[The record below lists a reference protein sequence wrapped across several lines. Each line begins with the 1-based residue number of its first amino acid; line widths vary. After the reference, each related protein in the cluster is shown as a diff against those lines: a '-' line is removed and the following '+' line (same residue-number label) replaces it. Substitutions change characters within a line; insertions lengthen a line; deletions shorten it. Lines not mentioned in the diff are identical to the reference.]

1 MEALISALISA
12 VVSAASI
19 LVGWIITSRTQ
30 IKVLEVK
37 FDDMSKRVDKHNNVI
52 ERTYELE
59 RKVAVLEQH
68 LEDELDND

>member
-19 LVGWIITSRTQ
+19 LIGWIITSRTQ

-37 FDDMSKRVDKHNNVI
+37 FDDISKRVEKHNNVI

>member
-19 LVGWIITSRTQ
+19 LIGWIITSRTQ

-37 FDDMSKRVDKHNNVI
+37 FDNMSNKVEKHNNVI

-68 LEDELDND
+68 LEDELNKD

>member
-19 LVGWIITSRTQ
+19 LIGWIITSRTQ

-37 FDDMSKRVDKHNNVI
+37 FDDMSKHNNVI

>member
-12 VVSAASI
+12 LVSAASI
-19 LVGWIITSRTQ
+19 LIGWIITSRTQ

-37 FDDMSKRVDKHNNVI
+37 FDNISKKVEKHNNVI

-68 LEDELDND
+68 LEDELNND

>member
-1 MEALISALISA
+1 METLISALISA

-19 LVGWIITSRTQ
+19 LIGWIITSRTQ

-37 FDDMSKRVDKHNNVI
+37 FDNMSKKVEKHNNVI

-68 LEDELDND
+68 LEDELDKD

>member
-19 LVGWIITSRTQ
+19 LIGWIITSRTQ

-68 LEDELDND
+68 LEDELHND

>member
-37 FDDMSKRVDKHNNVI
+37 FDDVSKRVDKHNNVI

>member
-37 FDDMSKRVDKHNNVI
+37 FDNISKKVEKHNNVI

-68 LEDELDND
+68 LEDELDKD

>member
-19 LVGWIITSRTQ
+19 LIGWIITSRTQ

-37 FDDMSKRVDKHNNVI
+37 FDNISKKVEKHNNVI

-68 LEDELDND
+68 LEDELNND

>member
-37 FDDMSKRVDKHNNVI
+37 FDNISKKVEKHNNVI

>member
-1 MEALISALISA
+1 MEPLISALISA

-19 LVGWIITSRTQ
+19 LIGWIITSRTQ

-37 FDDMSKRVDKHNNVI
+37 FDNMSKRVEKHNNVI

-68 LEDELDND
+68 LEDELNND

>member
-12 VVSAASI
+12 VISAASI

>member
-12 VVSAASI
+12 IVSAASI

-68 LEDELDND
+68 LEDELNND

>member
-19 LVGWIITSRTQ
+19 LIGWIITSRTQ

>member
-19 LVGWIITSRTQ
+19 LIGWIITSRTQ

-37 FDDMSKRVDKHNNVI
+37 FDDVSKRVDKHNNVI

-68 LEDELDND
+68 LEDELNND

>member
-19 LVGWIITSRTQ
+19 LIGWIITSRTQ

-68 LEDELDND
+68 LEDELNND

>member
-1 MEALISALISA
+1 MEPLISALISA

-19 LVGWIITSRTQ
+19 LIGWIITSRTQ

-37 FDDMSKRVDKHNNVI
+37 FDNMSKKVEKHNNVI

-68 LEDELDND
+68 LEDELNKD